1 MRSAVDTNMISAI
14 WTQQPNHIEA
24 KTILGKALD
33 SGGLVISG
41 IVYAELLAHPRMD
54 SRTLEGFLFQT
65 RIEVDDA
72 MSRAI
77 WREAGDRFRRYADR
91 RKKAGAN
98 PHRRLVADFVIG
110 AHALL
115 NADRLITFNGADF
128 RLDFPE
134 LAIAPDLPH

>member
-1 MRSAVDTNMISAI
+1 MIKLMLTPS
-14 WTQQPNHIEA
+14 WTRGRW
-24 KTILGKALD
+24 K
-33 SGGLVISG
+33 
-41 IVYAELLAHPRMD
+41 
-54 SRTLEGFLFQT
+54 GFLTQT

-72 MSRAI
+72 MNRAI

-98 PHRRLVADFVIG
+98 PHRRLVADFVID
-110 AHALL
+110 AHGLL

-134 LAIAPDLPH
+134 LRIAPDPAH